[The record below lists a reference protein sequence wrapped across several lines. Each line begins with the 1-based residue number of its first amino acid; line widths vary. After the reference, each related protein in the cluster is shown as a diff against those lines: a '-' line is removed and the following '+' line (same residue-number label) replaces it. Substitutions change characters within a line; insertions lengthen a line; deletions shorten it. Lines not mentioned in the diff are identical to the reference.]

1 MKKWLWTLLLASAV
15 MLPASGDDFED
26 FIQACARLSSNYNRA
41 IQSPDTRF
49 DKEYRANLEQAQR
62 LSRNVQLVI
71 RRLEL
76 GQDFNFSV
84 LIDEVVLIYQARS
97 GRSTIRGGAKLH
109 SHSESPESLLK
120 VLTDDVKALRKMQFT
135 TEDGG
140 SIKASLETR
149 RKLDEFRRL
158 YDFFCKN
165 YRAVRRNPQKK
176 DASLLRIFNQRL
188 TRMSALS
195 NLLMDISKR
204 KYPGS
209 AARLNLQ
216 TETHKLIQN
225 FEAWCTVDFGKSA
238 KNNSFSRSSRSSRP
252 KNQKHTHRIDGL
264 NSPAALRAEMDI
276 SLRNINE
283 LLIQWE
289 HSGFQSDEPMSEK
302 ERPAG
307 SGPGADDP
315 AAPLRQESGR
325 TDYGSMSQT
334 QLDELLQQRRAAIVK
349 SNRSMDGFD
358 RDAERMYLLTLS
370 QEQRRLYNTSLRE
383 YQKQGYSSGHA
394 VRSAVLKMQT
404 VMQIEKKLLSVKEMV
419 QMLEK
424 LDREEKLHRD
434 RNDVKFK
441 MESST
446 LDRD

>member
-1 MKKWLWTLLLASAV
+1 MKKWLWTVLFVAAV

-26 FIQACARLSSNYNRA
+26 FIQTCARLSANYNRA

-62 LSRNVQLVI
+62 LSRNVQQVI
-71 RRLEL
+71 RRLGL
-76 GQDFNFSV
+76 GQDFNFPM

-97 GRSTIRGGAKLH
+97 GRSTIKGSAKLH
-109 SHSESPESLLK
+109 SHSESPESMLR
-120 VLTDDVKALRKMQFT
+120 VLTDDVKALRKMEFT

-149 RKLDEFRRL
+149 RKLSEFRRL
-158 YDFFCKN
+158 YDFFRTN
-165 YRAVRRNPQKK
+165 YRSVRRNPQKK
-176 DASLLRIFNQRL
+176 DASLQRVFTQRL
-188 TRMSALS
+188 SRMSALA
-195 NLLMDISKR
+195 NVLMDISKR

-209 AARLNLQ
+209 VARLNLQ

-225 FEAWCTVDFGKSA
+225 FEAWCSIDLGKNT
-238 KNNSFSRSSRSSRP
+238 KNNSSSRNSRSSRP
-252 KNQKHTHRIDGL
+252 KNPKHTHRIDGM
-264 NSPAALRAEMDI
+264 NSPSALRSEMDI

-289 HSGFQSDEPMSEK
+289 NSGFQSDDPFGSK
-302 ERPAG
+302 ARPS
-307 SGPGADDP
+307 SGGDPDDP

-325 TDYGSMSQT
+325 TDYASMSQT
-334 QLDELLQQRRAAIVK
+334 QLDELLQKRREAIIR

-358 RDAERMYLLTLS
+358 RDAERLYLLTLS
-370 QEQRRLYNTSLRE
+370 QEQRRAYNASLRE

-404 VMQIEKKLLSVKEMV
+404 VMKMENKPLSVKEMV

-424 LDREEKLHRD
+424 LDREEKLQRE

-441 MESST
+441 LESST
-446 LDRD
+446 QDRD